1 MIGPYF
7 IPFTQAVE
15 LAITLGAS
23 NRTYVFKAEDTDP
36 HPVAGKA
43 PDCYYFSNSEQ
54 AGYRAAEANADF
66 ERWTLMGCGM
76 DGEWL
81 NANQVHERKAGI
93 SEFANE
99 LRMELNGQ

>member
-1 MIGPYF
+1 MLGPYF
-7 IPFTQAVE
+7 LPFTQIVT
-15 LAITLGAS
+15 LAIALGAS
-23 NRTYVFKAEDTDP
+23 NRTYVFRAEDTDP
-36 HPVAGKA
+36 HPVHGAS
-43 PDCYYFSNSEQ
+43 PDAYYLTNAEG

-66 ERWTLMGCGM
+66 ERWTFMGCGM

-99 LRMELNGQ
+99 LRMDLNGQ